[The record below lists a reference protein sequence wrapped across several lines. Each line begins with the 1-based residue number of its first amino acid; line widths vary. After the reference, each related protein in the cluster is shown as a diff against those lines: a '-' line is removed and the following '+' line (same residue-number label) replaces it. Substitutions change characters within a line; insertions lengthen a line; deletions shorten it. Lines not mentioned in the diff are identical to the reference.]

1 MAPASYREPGLR
13 LIANSPCFLRPSA
26 SSFPEPTHGAR
37 APSTAPSPCGHHAR
51 APPRCRLCTRPSA
64 PGRDEGSSYARRRWQ
79 SRPVVAHL

>member
-26 SSFPEPTHGAR
+26 SSFPEPTHGVR
-37 APSTAPSPCGHHAR
+37 TPSTAPSPCGHY
-51 APPRCRLCTRPSA
+51 A
-64 PGRDEGSSYARRRWQ
+64 PGSSSVLAVHMALSSRQGRGLQLCPARWQ